1 MNLESIELQYL
12 PELEDALLIAGFDG
26 WGNALEVSRGMI
38 DYLIQ
43 KLQAEQF
50 GRIKPEPFYSFDTKR
65 PMVEIE
71 DGIVKNIEPP
81 ANLFYKVTKS
91 QAGRDLVLL
100 KGIEP
105 SMRWFQYTDAILS
118 LCRAIGIKI
127 IISIGGMYD
136 HVLHSDTMISVVASD
151 EELLN
156 GLKEKKA
163 YTINYKGPSSIH
175 STLHTEAKNQGF
187 KCVAMY
193 CHCPYYLQGTTH
205 FGLLSYAGAFLAEWA
220 GFRLDTNELAIT
232 WKNISKQI
240 QEEIDKNSELQN
252 MVNDIRKAK
261 VQGILGMSQKYDNV
275 IQLKD
280 FLKPR

>member
-12 PELEDALLIAGFDG
+12 PALEDALLIAGFDG

-38 DYLIQ
+38 EYLVQ
-43 KLQAEQF
+43 KLQAKSF
-50 GRIKPEPFYSFDTKR
+50 GTIKSEPFYSFDTKR
-65 PMVEIE
+65 PMVAIE
-71 DGIVKNIEPP
+71 DGVLKNIEPP
-81 ANLFYKVTKS
+81 ANLFYQVSKS

-105 SMRWFQYTDAILS
+105 SMKWFQYTDAILS

-127 IISIGGMYD
+127 IVSIGGMYD

-156 GLKEKKA
+156 SLKEKKA
-163 YTINYKGPSSIH
+163 YTINYKGLSSIH
-175 STLHTEAKNQGF
+175 STLHAEAKRQGF

-205 FGLLSYAGAFLAEWA
+205 FGLLAYAGTFLAEWA
-220 GFRLDTNELAIT
+220 GFQLDTTELTVT

-261 VQGILGMSQKYDNV
+261 VQGILGMSQKYNNV

-280 FLKPR
+280 FLNPR